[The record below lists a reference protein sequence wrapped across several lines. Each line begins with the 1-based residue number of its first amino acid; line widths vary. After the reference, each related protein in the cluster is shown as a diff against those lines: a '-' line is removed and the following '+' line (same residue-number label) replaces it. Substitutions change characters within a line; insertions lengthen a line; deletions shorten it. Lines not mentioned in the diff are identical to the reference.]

1 MTSSLHETFESPL
14 LRAHGWDPEWQDTFS
29 GLAEPGT
36 LPARVLRAER
46 GLCEVITA
54 HGPDRVQLLG
64 STGPDHGIWP
74 TTGDWISMVPGTSST
89 AAHLGSVLPRRT
101 LLARATA
108 GGSSQEQALA
118 ANVDTVV
125 VTVSLAS
132 PLRHS
137 RTERL
142 LALAWASGATP
153 VVALTKAD
161 THPDPEAALEELGP
175 VALGVRVVATSAETE
190 EGVEELRA
198 AISGTVALIG
208 PSGAGKSS
216 LGNRLLGAELLATG
230 DVRAVDGKGRHTTAW
245 RELLLM
251 PDGGVLLDTP
261 GLRSAGVTGSEEG
274 VSDAF
279 SDLEE
284 LSARCRFSDCA
295 HTSEPGCAVQEAIA
309 EGTLTE
315 RRLQS
320 YRKLQREAERM
331 AARTDAR
338 LRSERLAQMK
348 SMAHQHRA
356 FAKERGLSKN
366 RDRRR

>member
-1 MTSSLHETFESPL
+1 MTSSLHETSESPL
-14 LRAHGWDPEWQDTFS
+14 LRAHGWDPEWQETFTQ
-29 GLAEPGT
+29 LADPGT
-36 LPARVLRAER
+36 SPARILRAER

-54 HGPDRVQLLG
+54 HGPDRVRLLG
-64 STGPDHGIWP
+64 SPGIGHGLWP
-74 TTGDWISMVPGTSST
+74 TTGDWISIVPATSST

-108 GGSSQEQALA
+108 GGDSQEQALA

-125 VTVSLAS
+125 VAVSLAS

-190 EGVEELRA
+190 AGVDELRA

-216 LGNRLLGAELLATG
+216 LGNLLLGADLLATG
-230 DVRAVDGKGRHTTAW
+230 EVRAVDGKGRHTTAW
-245 RELLLM
+245 RELLPM

-284 LSARCRFSDCA
+284 LAAQCRFSDCA
-295 HTSEPGCAVQEAIA
+295 HTSEPGCAVQAAISA
-309 EGTLTE
+309 GTLTE

-356 FAKERGLSKN
+356 FAKERGLAKN